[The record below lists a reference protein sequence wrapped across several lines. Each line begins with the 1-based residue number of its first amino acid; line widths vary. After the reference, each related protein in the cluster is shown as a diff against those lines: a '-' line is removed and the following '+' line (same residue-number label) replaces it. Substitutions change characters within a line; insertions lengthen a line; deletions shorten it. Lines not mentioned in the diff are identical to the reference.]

1 MRTENKNSYTY
12 VYIVAMS
19 QYSYNK
25 GVCGYFLSISRVR
38 SSNAGAAWGQQK
50 KRCIAYYYAFL
61 LPSVGERLRPA
72 AQSRVDYAARACGYS
87 RNAATAAATRQLSLI
102 VAYYRTEYP
111 KSRAIGVLL
120 ICSFLLCLHHSKSAK
135 MAPFTLIF
143 NLNYLLLFVTDCYW
157 LKIGMDSH
165 NSF

>member
-50 KRCIAYYYAFL
+50 NDV
-61 LPSVGERLRPA
+61 LPIIMRSYCPA
-72 AQSRVDYAARACGYS
+72 
-87 RNAATAAATRQLSLI
+87 
-102 VAYYRTEYP
+102 
-111 KSRAIGVLL
+111 
-120 ICSFLLCLHHSKSAK
+120 SAK
-135 MAPFTLIF
+135 GCGQRHRA
-143 NLNYLLLFVTDCYW
+143 V
-157 LKIGMDSH
+157 
-165 NSF
+165 